1 MAKKKSSFHMGDE
14 FNGSGKKTYLRAI
27 QHNTYA
33 PLPQHNVRL
42 TPNFNKFASVTIG
55 AVPVG
60 LEGAAAGADIAIVA
74 KALGSVASV
83 NQVMVE
89 KEEGTGKYQIYLP
102 IKKIALTTGAYL
114 QNSVSEIKENFS
126 AIKEKEANFVGY
138 LAYGA
143 ESITQDEEEGFFRL
157 YDAPTLDTECSD
169 QYSCSDLYKE
179 YGLEPYGALQGF
191 GGKNSA
197 LNPYGN
203 TTYGGQSLDPEI
215 GTLVYNEMERYAI
228 ALGPKLQNPDCNLQ
242 NYKGTDLAYGTCVDI
257 SIEFDEVTYY
267 IPAIIVDVKNHTA
280 PTGIFQTGVPLNGT
294 GIVDTGKS
302 GPIVEWYVIK
312 EVNGKNKSTGL
323 KHFNQNACIIIYRQE
338 VLM

>member
-14 FNGSGKKTYLRAI
+14 FNGSGKKTYLRAT

-42 TPNFNKFASVTIG
+42 TPNFSKFIPMVIG
-55 AVPVG
+55 TLPISIETT
-60 LEGAAAGADIAIVA
+60 LEGSEDVIKATGSIANV
-74 KALGSVASV
+74 K
-83 NQVMVE
+83 QVILN
-89 KEEGTGKYQIYLP
+89 KEEGTGKYEIYLQ

-114 QNSVSEIKENFS
+114 QNSFSEIKEDFS
-126 AIKEKEANFVGY
+126 VIKEKEANFVGY

-157 YDAPTLDTECSD
+157 YDAPTLDAEGSE
-169 QYSCSDLYKE
+169 QYFCNALYEE

-203 TTYGGQSLDPEI
+203 TTYGGQNLDPEI

-257 SIEFDEVTYY
+257 SIELDEVTYY

-312 EVNGKNKSTGL
+312 EVDGKNKSAGL
-323 KHFNQNACIIIYRQE
+323 KRFNRNASVIIYRQE